1 LLNVFQSVVAA
12 VVAVVIVAVVVAI
25 YCAPCIAAAAGFLGV
40 GTATA
45 AIAAYITTAAIA
57 TGFVVGAYIG
67 VEVGFAYI
75 CANPEDEQLCYDCVT
90 ESVTL
95 GGIPG
100 TGLIGNLIWDCQF
113 CENKFSGFMNRNQSL
128 CY

>member
-1 LLNVFQSVVAA
+1 MHSSSSK
-12 VVAVVIVAVVVAI
+12 
-25 YCAPCIAAAAGFLGV
+25 FLGV
-40 GTATA
+40 GGATA

-67 VEVGFAYI
+67 VEVGFAYV
-75 CANPEDEQLCYDCVT
+75 CVNPIDEELCYDCVN

-100 TGLIGNLIWDCQF
+100 TSLIGNLIWGCQF
-113 CENKFSGFMNRNQSL
+113 CENNFSGFISRNQGL
-128 CY
+128 CN